1 MDLDVILFIIF
12 CLALILFFKIKRSR
26 FEVQGKII
34 AIYKTKLGLN
44 FMDKF
49 SRLPKWIVHTLS
61 VSSIL
66 IGFGG
71 MILIFY
77 VLIQGTFKLITIPD
91 SLPVLAPVLPG
102 ISVPGL
108 PKLSFLHWIIS
119 IFIVAVIHEF
129 SHGIFSRFHNV
140 KVQSSGFLILGPILG
155 AFVEPD
161 ENELKKKSAY
171 KQLSIFAAGPFSN
184 IITGILFWLVALLV
198 INPLASGVIQYNGA
212 QVAGLDANYPAVL
225 SGLNIGDEIISIDN
239 TKINSVEDFIKIMN
253 EKKPNDQILIKTKDK
268 EFNIKLV
275 ENPSNKEQGYI
286 GIKVQGV
293 SATIKDYVK
302 EKYGDKIPWVLFW
315 LSKLFFWLWLISI
328 GIALFNL
335 LPLGPVDGG
344 RMFLTGLSVFIKKEK
359 NVKRIWGFVSFFILA
374 LIVLNL
380 LPFIK
385 KLLVFIF
392 SPILGLII

>member
-1 MDLDVILFIIF
+1 MDLDIILFIIF
-12 CLALILFFKIKRSR
+12 CLALFIFFKIKRSK
-26 FEVQGKII
+26 FEVQGKIV

-44 FMDKF
+44 FMEKF
-49 SRLPKWIVHTLS
+49 SKFPKWLIHTLS
-61 VSSIL
+61 VSSI
-66 IGFGG
+66 IVGFGG
-71 MILIFY
+71 MISIFW
-77 VLIQGTFKLITIPD
+77 VLIQGSFKLITVPD

-129 SHGIFSRFHNV
+129 SHGIYSRFHNV

-161 ENELKKKSAY
+161 ENELKKKSVY

-184 IITGILFWLVALLV
+184 IVTGILFWLIAIIV
-198 INPLASGVIQYNGA
+198 INPLANGAIQYNGV
-212 QVAGLDANYPAVL
+212 QVASLDLNYPAVQA
-225 SGLNIGDEIISIDN
+225 GLTIGDEIISIGN
-239 TKINSVEDFIKIMN
+239 KQINNVDDFIKIIN
-253 EKKPNDQILIKTKDK
+253 DKKPNDEILIKTKNK
-268 EFNIKLV
+268 EFNIKLA
-275 ENPSNKEQGYI
+275 ENPNNKNLGYL

-293 SATIKDYVK
+293 SASIKESVK
-302 EKYGDKIPWVLFW
+302 AKYGDKLPWSLFW

-359 NVKRIWGFVSFFILA
+359 NAKKVWGFVSFFILA